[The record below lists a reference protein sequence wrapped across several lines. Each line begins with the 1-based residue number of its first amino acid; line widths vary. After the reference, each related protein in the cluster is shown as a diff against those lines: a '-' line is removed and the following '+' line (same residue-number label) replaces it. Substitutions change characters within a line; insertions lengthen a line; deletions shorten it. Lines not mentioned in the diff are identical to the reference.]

1 MDRTVTQSHIR
12 QMVGSLIVAVLIV
25 LVTIAL
31 VTAKLGPD
39 GDRRRDE
46 REEEEDNSGR
56 GSHRKT
62 GLMLGAKGTADLG
75 LNNHSIL

>member
-1 MDRTVTQSHIR
+1 VTQSHTR

-25 LVTIAL
+25 LVTIAV

-39 GDRRRDE
+39 GDRRREE
-46 REEEEDNSGR
+46 REEEDDNSGR

-62 GLMLGAKGTADLG
+62 GLMLATQATRDLRVD
-75 LNNHSIL
+75 NHSAL